1 MRSFI
6 SKPREDVYNEL
17 NITNLV
23 DVMLVLLIVFIIV
36 APMIE
41 QGIDVRLPVA
51 SDRKME
57 SKSMPVVI
65 SVSKKGELFLNNVK
79 VNLKKLEKRLEVMVE
94 HDPDLPVI
102 LRADKN
108 VTYGSV
114 IKIMD
119 RVRNAGVNNVGMA
132 TASDKL
138 R

>member
-1 MRSFI
+1 
-6 SKPREDVYNEL
+6 
-17 NITNLV
+17 
-23 DVMLVLLIVFIIV
+23 MLVLLIVFIIV

-41 QGIDVRLPVA
+41 QGIDVRLPIA

-79 VNLKKLEKRLEVMVE
+79 VNLEKLEKRLEIMVE

-132 TASDKL
+132 TASDKS

>member
-1 MRSFI
+1 MKAFI
-6 SKPREDVYNEL
+6 SKPREEVYSEL

-23 DVMLVLLIVFIIV
+23 DVMLILLIVFILV

-41 QGIDVRLPVA
+41 QGIDVRLPAA
-51 SDRKME
+51 SDKKME
-57 SKSMPVVI
+57 AKNVPVVV
-65 SVSKKGELFLNNVK
+65 SVSKKGELFLNNVR
-79 VNLKKLEKRLEVMVE
+79 VNLEKLEKRLKIMVE

-132 TASDKL
+132 TASNEL